1 MFIGTVLW
9 EKGQPDQAI
18 EMMESCLLLS
28 KKANFI
34 AAPAFVGAQL
44 ALVHTYLGDFKL
56 AEEMANNALNF
67 AGDNLPIYRPLP
79 LIVHGLMFLLKNNFN
94 ELETV
99 INDLNR
105 LSDTQVISF
114 ALDVNYFT
122 SLYLSAIG
130 DLEEASNLISDLL
143 RVIKESNA
151 NMYLARS
158 LFLKGEIL
166 RKKGQVDE
174 AAKVLREAQSSAE
187 SIGAIWP
194 LWQILATQGRVH
206 DDLGDSAAASSA
218 VSKARVILETIA
230 DRLPSMKM
238 RNSFLSS
245 PYVGLYLTTQ
255 ADDSL

>member
-1 MFIGTVLW
+1 
-9 EKGQPDQAI
+9 
-18 EMMESCLLLS
+18 
-28 KKANFI
+28 
-34 AAPAFVGAQL
+34 
-44 ALVHTYLGDFKL
+44 
-56 AEEMANNALNF
+56 
-67 AGDNLPIYRPLP
+67 
-79 LIVHGLMFLLKNNFN
+79 MFLLKNNFS

-105 LSDTQVISF
+105 HSDTQVISF

-143 RVIKESNA
+143 RMIKESNV

-174 AAKVLREAQSSAE
+174 AAQILREAQIAAE
-187 SIGAIWP
+187 SIGAQWP
-194 LWQILATQGRVH
+194 LWQILAAQGRVH
-206 DDLGDSAAASSA
+206 DDLGDSTAANSA
-218 VSKARVILETIA
+218 LTQARVILETIA
-230 DRLPSMKM
+230 DRLPSLEM
-238 RNSFLSS
+238 RNSFLVS

-255 ADDSL
+255 ADDSP